1 MVVVGTLN
9 VPFKLN
15 LFVPSNNC
23 SKSQSF
29 NINIAK
35 ELIPLLQ
42 SYSSGD
48 FETTSTK
55 LQIEEYEKLV
65 TLLNR
70 FDQNTVLGK
79 ILQTFFNKTVQGIQQ
94 SIFQYTRIIEKD
106 RLLNDLSE
114 CAEVMDDYD
123 KLVEY
128 LGKLKQQRGT
138 EIFTV
143 PQVTI
148 PAAVLRPEYMEYCI
162 LYGLPSN
169 GIFDTEKL
177 HPVDKL
183 VAGQQYLIAVAAY
196 LGKARLIDNVIFT
209 NKTLIKG
216 ES

>member
-1 MVVVGTLN
+1 MVVVGTLI

-15 LFVPSNNC
+15 LFVPTNNC

-35 ELIPLLQ
+35 EIIPILQ

-55 LQIEEYEKLV
+55 FKVTKYEKLV
-65 TLLNR
+65 TLINR

-79 ILQTFFNKTVQGIQQ
+79 TLQTFFNKTVQGIQQ

-106 RLLNDLSE
+106 RLLDDLSE

-128 LGKLKQQRGT
+128 LEKLKQERGT

-162 LYGLPSN
+162 LYGLPVN
-169 GIFDTEKL
+169 GIFDTVKL
-177 HPVDKL
+177 HK
-183 VAGQQYLIAVAAY
+183 I
-196 LGKARLIDNVIFT
+196 KERL
-209 NKTLIKG
+209 KC
-216 ES
+216 